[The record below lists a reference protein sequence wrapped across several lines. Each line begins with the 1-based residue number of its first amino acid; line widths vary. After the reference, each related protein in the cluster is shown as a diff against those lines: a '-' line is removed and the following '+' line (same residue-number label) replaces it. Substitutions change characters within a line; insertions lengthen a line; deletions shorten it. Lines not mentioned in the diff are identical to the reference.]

1 MYKLIRY
8 NSGYTLMELMVTIT
22 IAGILLS
29 IAIPNFTSV
38 ISSNRLT
45 TYANELVTA
54 LNFARSEAIKRG
66 QYVVVSKTGTNW
78 EDGWNVFVDYDVSN
92 AFNDDGDATI
102 CEATEDCLLRIYDV
116 LPDGYTLRSG
126 STYACWIAYTPTG
139 LSKGS
144 GSACKG
150 GLAND
155 TFRLCNGTDKTVSR
169 AITVNSVGRVRVS
182 TGTTSCP

>member
-8 NSGYTLMELMVTIT
+8 DSGYTLMELMVTIT
-22 IAGILLS
+22 IAGVLLS

-78 EDGWNVFVDYDVSN
+78 EDGWNVFVDNDVSN
-92 AFNDDGDATI
+92 AFNDDGDATL
-102 CEATEDCLLRIYDV
+102 CEAT
-116 LPDGYTLRSG
+116 
-126 STYACWIAYTPTG
+126 
-139 LSKGS
+139 
-144 GSACKG
+144 
-150 GLAND
+150 
-155 TFRLCNGTDKTVSR
+155 
-169 AITVNSVGRVRVS
+169 
-182 TGTTSCP
+182 